1 MVTKI
6 TVDFPTKFS
15 MVKDK
20 PPGVYGALGFDHAA
34 FIEEVK
40 DHLEKIR
47 WLVSLFEVFPNANV
61 KESINIFFG
70 ECNISVT
77 EKTKK
82 KRVYGIWLC
91 YIHEED

>member
-6 TVDFPTKFS
+6 TVTFPTTFS

-20 PPGVYGALGFDHAA
+20 PPGVYGIKGFDHAS
-34 FIEEVK
+34 FIQKVS
-40 DHLEKIR
+40 DHLEKIHR
-47 WLVSLFEVFPNANV
+47 LVRLFEQFSNADV
-61 KESINIFFG
+61 RKSINEIFG
-70 ECNISVT
+70 EYPVTVT